1 MPDKC
6 RYSQAHARSQ
16 ADYVATN
23 GLRVSEW
30 WLAHLDRVSRWGS
43 RFARLSNWALGN
55 RQMRWLLERTIGL
68 AHNRKLP
75 RFATRTF
82 QQWAQRHGFSRLQRR
97 GERQVLYFAD
107 TTVNYYDPQLGIA
120 LVRVLEHN
128 GVGVYVP
135 PEPLHAGMSLVSL
148 GAVEAARKL
157 AAYNV
162 TQLVEAVRAGRKI
175 VSAEPSTVLCLTR
188 DYPQLLADD
197 DARLIADNTIEATEY
212 LWRLHQQ
219 GALQLDLK
227 PVHASVGY
235 HQPCHSRAIQVT
247 SPPRTCCVSSAA
259 CKCSAWTK
267 VAPAWPERM
276 GSAKKTSA
284 IVCALAGISPM
295 HSAIR
300 HCKRGNRV
308 HRL

>member
-1 MPDKC
+1 
-6 RYSQAHARSQ
+6 
-16 ADYVATN
+16 
-23 GLRVSEW
+23 
-30 WLAHLDRVSRWGS
+30 
-43 RFARLSNWALGN
+43 
-55 RQMRWLLERTIGL
+55 MRWLLERTIGL

-188 DYPQLLADD
+188 DYPHLLADD
-197 DARLIADNTIEATEY
+197 DARLIADNTIEATSIY
-212 LWRLHQQ
+212 GGCINKGR
-219 GALQLDLK
+219 
-227 PVHASVGY
+227 
-235 HQPCHSRAIQVT
+235 
-247 SPPRTCCVSSAA
+247 
-259 CKCSAWTK
+259 CSW
-267 VAPAWPERM
+267 
-276 GSAKKTSA
+276 
-284 IVCALAGISPM
+284 I
-295 HSAIR
+295 
-300 HCKRGNRV
+300 
-308 HRL
+308 